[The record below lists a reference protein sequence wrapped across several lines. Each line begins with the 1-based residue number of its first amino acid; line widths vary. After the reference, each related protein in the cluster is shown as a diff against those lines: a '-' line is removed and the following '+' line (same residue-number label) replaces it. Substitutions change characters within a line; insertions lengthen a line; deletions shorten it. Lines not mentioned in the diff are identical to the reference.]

1 MKFSSVENVG
11 IIEGHVVTV
20 TAKHK
25 PLAVVHVS
33 RVAIT
38 TRGLLAWI
46 NSNLNS
52 SWVTLA
58 MGSCVL
64 WSEMKVACSSQ
75 FAWWAMRALPLL
87 HHIVVLVEACIS
99 ILNDESILQLDWG
112 RSQETFTR
120 FMLLRSLLHLRSL
133 STFSCRERL
142 VLDGQERIVIESV
155 WGAGH
160 T

>member
-20 TAKHK
+20 AAKPK

-38 TRGLLAWI
+38 TRGMLAWI

-52 SWVTLA
+52 SWVTLT

-64 WSEMKVACSSQ
+64 WSEMKVSCPCQ
-75 FAWWAMRALPLL
+75 LAW
-87 HHIVVLVEACIS
+87 
-99 ILNDESILQLDWG
+99 
-112 RSQETFTR
+112 
-120 FMLLRSLLHLRSL
+120 
-133 STFSCRERL
+133 
-142 VLDGQERIVIESV
+142 
-155 WGAGH
+155 
-160 T
+160 